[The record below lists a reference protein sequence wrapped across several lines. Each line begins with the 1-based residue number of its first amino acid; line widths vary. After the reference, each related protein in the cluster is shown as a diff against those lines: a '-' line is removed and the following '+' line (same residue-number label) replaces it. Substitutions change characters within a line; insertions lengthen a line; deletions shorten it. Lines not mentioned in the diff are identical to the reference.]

1 MAETVYDKLITF
13 NVYKQEPTVKD
24 MTSLFNGRVGDQ
36 GVRLAVRWVQGEPG
50 TLQEVDVINRN
61 MFGSVHLMVGNG
73 VPDGNGDI
81 NMDVDASGIDIDSD
95 PANNLPH
102 GITVF
107 KLPQEAFPKDGFAK
121 GYFALK
127 DNLGNVWSS
136 IDVWFKVKGGTPYL
150 AAKVKYFSDEWNTFI
165 AMAKK
170 QNDDFANEMRA
181 AYNQQVTDTQNALT
195 KATANLNDLAADAG
209 SIQALMKAQDVLY
222 RSDLKKIQDDAE
234 QRIASINT
242 NLKAFKTL
250 DDLKKTYPNG
260 ADGIFIAWDTGHKY
274 SWIDNAW
281 VDGGI
286 YQKGSSIEEV
296 EDARIW
302 NSKLG
307 KVKSD
312 TLGNAIRQQFDQVEA
327 QFNNILDTAIPDMT
341 DQSGKIVPNRKLKLD
356 KSLTSEVLPAQAKAV
371 RDAITL
377 QPERYQQPFTWNHES
392 LPILKIEGQIPAAD
406 GVKSQVSYSYQG
418 MNGIAS
424 IKWQGQSSLSFPKK
438 NFTIKSDK
446 TFTAKGGWLSTDTY
460 VLKGNFN
467 DFTHARNI
475 VSAQL
480 WGDVVRSRQ
489 WDYEAILDNDGN
501 SLLDTDNVSLLTYR
515 DVMPGLASAAAIDG
529 FPIMLVVNNSFYGL
543 YDFQIK
549 KGRTM
554 FGFTKDNHNQ
564 YALSCER
571 TPQNRND
578 GSIHF
583 TGPAVLD
590 GNDYDYEYVAD
601 DIDKASAR
609 ASFNYMI
616 QQVIEATGTDYKQ
629 NLEEYLDV
637 DSAIDYMLFTA
648 LLTASD
654 DVTKNFLMLTYD
666 GTKWYFS
673 AYDMDCTFGNWQ
685 DGWLRQDP
693 LTAAPSIDNWRHAN
707 RVMHLVCAYDA
718 DRVKERYK
726 ELRQGALSDANIYK
740 KFTRYMSLTPIEVK
754 NEDLKLWPTTPASNS
769 HNFSQIFNEFKLRAS
784 VIDDQISKL

>member
-1 MAETVYDKLITF
+1 MAESLYDKLITF

-136 IDVWFKVKGGTPYL
+136 IDVWFQVKGGTPYL

-281 VDGGI
+281 VDGGLF
-286 YQKGSSIEEV
+286 QSGSSINEV
-296 EDARIW
+296 EDARKW

-307 KVKSD
+307 RVTSD
-312 TLGNAIRQQFDQVEA
+312 SLGNAIRGQLNQVEA
-327 QFNNILDTAIPDMT
+327 QFANILDTSVPDMPDST
-341 DQSGKIVPNRKLKLD
+341 GKIIPQQKLKLD

-377 QPERYQQPFTWNHES
+377 QPERYQQPFTWHNES

-418 MNGIAS
+418 MNGSATL
-424 IKWQGQSSLSFPKK
+424 KWQGQSSLSFPKK
-438 NFTIKSDK
+438 NFTIKFDK
-446 TFTAKGGWLSTDTY
+446 NFTAKGGWLSTDTY

-475 VSAQL
+475 VSARL
-480 WGDVVRSRQ
+480 WGDVVKSRQ
-489 WDYEAILDNDGN
+489 WVSEGICDNDGVPLLDNDGTP
-501 SLLDTDNVSLLTYR
+501 LQVYKDT
-515 DVMPGLASAAAIDG
+515 MPGLIDAAAIDG
-529 FPIMLVVNNSFYGL
+529 FPIMLVVNGDFYGL

-549 KGRTM
+549 KSRTM
-554 FGFTKDNHNQ
+554 FGFDKGNHSQ
-564 YALSCER
+564 YAISCER
-571 TPQNRND
+571 TPQNKND
-578 GSIHF
+578 AAIHF
-583 TGPAVLD
+583 KGAAILD

-601 DIDKASAR
+601 DGDKANAK
-609 ASFNYMI
+609 ASFNYML
-616 QQVIEATGTDYKQ
+616 QKVVEATGSNYANTLND
-629 NLEEYLDV
+629 YLDV
-637 DSAIDYMLFTA
+637 DSIIDYMLFTS
-648 LLTASD
+648 LITATD
-654 DVTKNFLMLTYD
+654 CVTKNFLMLSYN

-685 DGWLRQDP
+685 DGWLREDP
-693 LTAAPSIDNWRHAN
+693 VKATPSIEHWRNVN
-707 RVMHLVCAYDA
+707 RAMHLVCAYDA
-718 DRVKERYK
+718 DRVKARYQ
-726 ELRQGALSDANIYK
+726 ELRKGPLSDANIYRH
-740 KFTRYMSLTPIEVK
+740 FTQYMSLTPIAVK
-754 NEDLKLWPTTPASNS
+754 NADVKLWPTTPATNA
-769 HNFSQIFNEFKLRAS
+769 HNFAQIYNEFKLRTS
-784 VIDDQISKL
+784 VIDAQIAEL

>member
-1 MAETVYDKLITF
+1 MAESLYDKLITF

-36 GVRLAVRWVQGEPG
+36 GVRLAVRWIQGEPG

-136 IDVWFKVKGGTPYL
+136 IDVWFQVKGGTPYL

-281 VDGGI
+281 SDGGLF
-286 YQKGSSIEEV
+286 QSGSSINEV
-296 EDARIW
+296 EDARKW

-307 KVKSD
+307 RVTSD
-312 TLGNAIRQQFDQVEA
+312 SLGNAIRGQLNQVEA
-327 QFNNILDTAIPDMT
+327 QFANILDTSVPDMPDST
-341 DQSGKIVPNRKLKLD
+341 GKIIPQQKLKLD

-377 QPERYQQPFTWNHES
+377 QPERYQQPFTWHNES

-418 MNGIAS
+418 MNGSATL
-424 IKWQGQSSLSFPKK
+424 KWQGQSSLSFPKK
-438 NFTIKSDK
+438 NFTIKFDK
-446 TFTAKGGWLSTDTY
+446 NFTAKGGWLSTDTY

-475 VSAQL
+475 VSARL
-480 WGDVVRSRQ
+480 WGDVVKSRG
-489 WDYEAILDNDGN
+489 WSTEDILDNDGTP
-501 SLLDTDNVSLLTYR
+501 LLDNDGTPLQIYQDI
-515 DVMPGLASAAAIDG
+515 MPGLINGGAIDG
-529 FPIMLVVNNSFYGL
+529 FPIMLVVNGDFYGL

-549 KGRTM
+549 KSRTM
-554 FGFTKDNHNQ
+554 FGFEKDNHSQ
-564 YALSCER
+564 YAISCER
-571 TPQNRND
+571 TPQNKN
-578 GSIHF
+578 GAAIHF
-583 TGPAVLD
+583 KGAAILD

-601 DIDKASAR
+601 DGDKANAK

-616 QQVIEATGTDYKQ
+616 QKVIEATGSDYAKT
-629 NLEEYLDV
+629 LEGYLDV
-637 DSAIDYMLFTA
+637 DSVIDYMLFTA
-648 LLTASD
+648 LITAAD
-654 DVTKNFLMLTYD
+654 DVTKNFLMLSYN

-685 DGWLRQDP
+685 DGWIREDP
-693 LTAAPSIDNWRHAN
+693 DHAVPSIQHWRDAN
-707 RVMHLVCAYDA
+707 RAMHLVCAYDA
-718 DRVKERYK
+718 DRVKARYQ
-726 ELRQGALSDANIYK
+726 ELRKGPLSDANVYK
-740 KFTRYMSLTPIEVK
+740 RFISYMSLTPVAVK
-754 NEDLKLWPTTPASNS
+754 NADVKLWPTTPATNA
-769 HNFSQIFNEFKLRAS
+769 HNFAQIYNEFKLRTS
-784 VIDDQISKL
+784 VIDAQIAEL